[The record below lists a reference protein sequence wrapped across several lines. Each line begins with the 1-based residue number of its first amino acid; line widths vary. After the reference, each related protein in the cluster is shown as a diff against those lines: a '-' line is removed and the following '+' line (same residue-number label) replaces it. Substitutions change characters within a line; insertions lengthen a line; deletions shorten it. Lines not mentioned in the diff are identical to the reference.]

1 MEERLQKIISTAGI
15 ASRRAAEQMI
25 LEGRV
30 TVDGVVVKEL
40 GTKCEASEHIICVD
54 GKRLTSVEEKIYLL
68 LNKPKGYLSTA
79 KDDRGRK
86 TVMDL
91 LPNISQRVYP
101 VGRLDYNTE
110 GALLITNDGA
120 LMHGLLHPAF
130 EVEKTYK
137 AAVRGRLTERDVN
150 LLRTGINLEEGIT
163 SPAKVEVL
171 SQNEMDAK
179 LEITIHEGR
188 NRQVRRMLAAVEC
201 DVKSLERIRFAGLSL
216 TGLPRGKYR
225 KLEADEIAHLFR
237 LAGKNQ

>member
-15 ASRRAAEQMI
+15 ASRRAAEKMI

-30 TVDGVVVKEL
+30 TLDGVVVKEL
-40 GTKCEASEHIICVD
+40 GTKCEASEHTICVD
-54 GKRLTSVEEKIYLL
+54 GKRLESVDEKIYLL
-68 LNKPKGYLSTA
+68 LNKPRGYLSTA

-86 TVMDL
+86 TVLELM
-91 LPNISQRVYP
+91 PEISQRVYP
-101 VGRLDYNTE
+101 VGRLDYQTE

-137 AAVRGRLTERDVN
+137 AAIWGRLTDMDVN
-150 LLRTGINLEEGIT
+150 LLRTGIKLEEGMT
-163 SPAKVEVL
+163 APAKVEVL
-171 SQNEMDAK
+171 SQNGMEAK

-216 TGLPRGKYR
+216 KGLARGKYR
-225 KLEADEIAHLFR
+225 RLTEEEIAHLYR
-237 LAGKNQ
+237 LAGKRK